1 MFLTFCRF
9 GLCWRVQPASVEVSS
24 SCLYRFIMRC
34 STLVLSV
41 AALVVGSAT
50 AFAPARTA
58 ARSSRAH
65 VLRMGASD
73 EHDAAPS
80 LVGAADRRGVLRAA
94 ALAGGALITEGVWGV
109 PTARAAEIKKVVV
122 AGATG
127 QTGR

>member
-1 MFLTFCRF
+1 MMFLTFCRF
-9 GLCWRVQPASVEVSS
+9 GLCWHVHPRASVEVSS

-34 STLVLSV
+34 STLVLSI

-80 LVGAADRRGVLRAA
+80 LVGAPLVRL
-94 ALAGGALITEGVWGV
+94 
-109 PTARAAEIKKVVV
+109 
-122 AGATG
+122 
-127 QTGR
+127 